1 MELKGLSNFRRRLA
15 SPDAALPYAIL
26 GLASGAITAVLM
38 IAFRLALEWPLESWL
53 PGQSSENFEG
63 LERHWYFLLPVAG
76 GLVLGLAMSLVPPPH
91 RFTGIPHVIAV
102 LHNGRGRLPLKNL
115 IIQFFAGLL
124 ALLSGQS
131 GGREG
136 PAVHIGAAASSQCGA
151 RLRLPNNSLRVMAA
165 CGTAAAIAASFNTP
179 IAGVIFAMEVVMMEY
194 TVAGFIPVILAA
206 VTATALSQSVFGA
219 VVFLPSSHAS
229 MSSLMELPFIALLGC
244 IGGVLSSAFVSI
256 QKNCLRLMNR
266 PIWFRLPLAGFIT
279 GLCALVAPEVLGIG
293 YDSLQSAFNGSYSL
307 PLLAILMALKL
318 IATAASCGL
327 GMPIGIIGPS
337 LLIGAFA
344 GGAIG
349 SVGAQ
354 LFPTL
359 GADSS
364 FYVLLGMAAVMGA
377 ILNAPLAALLAI
389 IELTHNL
396 NIIFPA
402 MLAVT
407 AAHLVHKELFG
418 LQSSLQTTLL
428 AMQQAVRANPLTL
441 DLLRTSAAALM
452 DRNLRH
458 ASPKL
463 NAEEQLK
470 LLETPVRWL
479 VITNAEGQ
487 RIIVHREH
495 WFPLVSTTVLDDDA
509 SIDLLAALEHRRRAA
524 TFDINGT
531 LMEALETMNHE
542 GLDSLF
548 VCSPYQRH
556 GPPDEGIVTREAL
569 SDYYN
574 LPIRF

>member
-1 MELKGLSNFRRRLA
+1 MSLTSLTNFRRRLA
-15 SPDAALPYAIL
+15 SPEAALPYAIL
-26 GLASGAITAVLM
+26 GLGAGAITAVLM
-38 IAFRLALEWPLESWL
+38 IAFRLALELPLEHWL
-53 PGQSSENFEG
+53 PGGSSENFEG
-63 LERHWYFLLPVAG
+63 LERHWYFLLPVTG
-76 GLVLGLAMSLVPPPH
+76 GLLLGLITSLVRPVH
-91 RFTGIPHVIAV
+91 RFTGIPHVIAA
-102 LHNGRGRLPLKNL
+102 LHNGRGRLPLKNVL
-115 IIQFFAGLL
+115 MQFVCGLT

-136 PAVHIGAAASSQCGA
+136 PAVHIGAAASSQCGT
-151 RLRLPNNSLRVMAA
+151 LMRLPNNSLRVMAA

-179 IAGVIFAMEVVMMEY
+179 IAGVIFAMEVVMLEY

-206 VTATALSQSVFGA
+206 VTATTLSQAVFGA
-219 VVFLPSSHAS
+219 VVFLPSSQVS
-229 MSSLMELPFIALLGC
+229 MVSLWELPFIALLGC
-244 IGGVLSSAFVSI
+244 IAGGLSSAFVII
-256 QKNCLRLMNR
+256 QKQCLRLASR
-266 PIWFRLPLAGFIT
+266 PPWLRLPLAGLVT
-279 GLCALVAPEVLGIG
+279 GLCALFAPEVMGIG
-293 YDSLQSAFNGSYSL
+293 YDSLQNTLSGNYGLHMLAL
-307 PLLAILMALKL
+307 LMAAKLLA
-318 IATAASCGL
+318 TAVSCGL

-337 LLIGAFA
+337 LLVGAFA

-349 SVGAQ
+349 GVGIQ
-354 LFPTL
+354 LFPDL
-359 GADSS
+359 AAEPS
-364 FYVLLGMAAVMGA
+364 FYVLLGMAAVMAA

-418 LQSSLQTTLL
+418 LQASHQATLQ

-441 DLLRTSAAALM
+441 ALLRTSAAAVM

-458 ASPKL
+458 VPQHLGHSDQA
-463 NAEEQLK
+463 
-470 LLETPVRWL
+470 LLLDTPPRWL

-495 WFPLVSTTVLDDDA
+495 WFPLISTVELTDDA
-509 SIDLLAALEHRRRAA
+509 TLDLLAELEHRRRAA
-524 TFDINGT
+524 IFDINGT
-531 LMEALETMNHE
+531 LMEALETMNQE

-548 VCSPYQRH
+548 VRSPYQRQ

-569 SDYYN
+569 SDHYN